1 MRGFI
6 PLLAFMLALSGC
18 AHGNLRSANDRPLKP
33 PPVRQAQYNPYA
45 SYDSSP
51 AHWSPSVASREGT
64 IVRPTDPA
72 DQGNR
77 PDYEHAKWAVSQ
89 VAGRA
94 GTF

>member
-1 MRGFI
+1 MKASI

-33 PPVRQAQYNPYA
+33 PPVRQAQYDPYA
-45 SYDSSP
+45 SYGSSP
-51 AHWSPSVASREGT
+51 AQWSPSVASREGT
-64 IVRPTDPA
+64 IVRPNDPV

>member
-1 MRGFI
+1 MRVRL
-6 PLLAFMLALSGC
+6 PLLVCVLALSGC

-33 PPVRQAQYNPYA
+33 PPVRQAQYDPYA
-45 SYDSSP
+45 SYGSSP

-72 DQGNR
+72 DQGSR

>member
-1 MRGFI
+1 MRVSFS
-6 PLLAFMLALSGC
+6 LLACMLALSGC

-33 PPVRQAQYNPYA
+33 PTVRQAQYDPYA
-45 SYDSSP
+45 SYGSTP

-72 DQGNR
+72 DQTDR

-89 VAGRA
+89 TVGRA
-94 GTF
+94 GIF